1 MCNMN
6 NIWGGLSNGGW
17 IFNYRA
23 PLGWVTSS
31 KTWLGIWKAL
41 GKVSHVGSSCIL
53 VLYPQKNWP
62 HMEQHLGYKHDP
74 SSPIFLSFFPQCTT
88 QIYFLPS
95 IFLKSLHLCVSP
107 TIFKVFDF
115 FVFGSLNTFVPFP
128 TDLQTLLTLSWSDA
142 ASLQGLDT
150 SKFLWIFLF
159 LFNVVTISV
168 THTYIHT
175 DMCTD
180 ICHPWEREID
190 LL

>member
-1 MCNMN
+1 MFCSVFYSGRRYSLILIFESCLSECTNVYMD
-6 NIWGGLSNGGW
+6 NIWGGLSDGGW

-107 TIFKVFDF
+107 TIFKVFYF
-115 FVFGSLNTFVPFP
+115 FVFGSLGNFSGINKPGPQLPQPWASWIHHIT
-128 TDLQTLLTLSWSDA
+128 LQMLVS
-142 ASLQGLDT
+142 SL
-150 SKFLWIFLF
+150 
-159 LFNVVTISV
+159 
-168 THTYIHT
+168 
-175 DMCTD
+175 
-180 ICHPWEREID
+180 PA
-190 LL
+190 